1 MVKLN
6 TKELREVMDEAKAWT
21 LLTHYLKF
29 DKSKYDTTLRCLT
42 NTLNSL
48 TAIDLTRVSMLPY
61 GGNRDRFDEINRIV
75 NDPKKAR
82 LLDGMKRATRNDHEM
97 SWMIK
102 SLRRWLARDRMLR

>member
-1 MVKLN
+1 
-6 TKELREVMDEAKAWT
+6 
-21 LLTHYLKF
+21 
-29 DKSKYDTTLRCLT
+29 
-42 NTLNSL
+42 
-48 TAIDLTRVSMLPY
+48 MLPY

-102 SLRRWLARDRMLR
+102 SLRRWLARDDRIMKYSIFYIAFNDAVRRIPIDQLRAETVKVPDFEGDKELTRLFEMIFSGSFYDEFK

>member
-1 MVKLN
+1 
-6 TKELREVMDEAKAWT
+6 
-21 LLTHYLKF
+21 
-29 DKSKYDTTLRCLT
+29 
-42 NTLNSL
+42 
-48 TAIDLTRVSMLPY
+48 MLPY

-102 SLRRWLARDRMLR
+102 SLRRWLARDDDDETIHLLYCIQR